1 MEYKCPECGSIC
13 ITAAATFFAASAGKQ
28 LPPELLFTPEEKE
41 RLDRQLAEDRKR
53 RQKEAD
59 GDRDSVGPYRMLCVF
74 SYNSRTP

>member
-1 MEYKCPECGSIC
+1 MEYKCPECSSIIYSRRNILC
-13 ITAAATFFAASAGKQ
+13 GVCGKQ

-59 GDRDSVGPYRMLCVF
+59 GDRDSVGPDPMLGGFLV
-74 SYNSRTP
+74 